1 MAIDREDTL
10 KKAEKFLRQGRLDQ
24 AIVEYE
30 RVVDDQPRD
39 WTTANALGDLYLR
52 ANKPDRAVVLY
63 QRIADHLFGEGFYP
77 KASALYK
84 KILKIAPDNE
94 RVQLNLAEIS
104 TKQGLLAEA
113 KGHYMAVAK
122 RRRDRGDTAGA
133 DEITIRL
140 GALDPGDVE
149 SRLIAAKTIEGRG
162 DLPQA
167 ATKFREI
174 YEFLLEKGRD
184 MEALGALR
192 EAVRCDPTDAASR
205 ALLAKAAVEKGDYE
219 QAREFLDP
227 ETARNDPSLLL
238 ALINV
243 ELHTGRIEAAQELL
257 PTLFALDPQLRYA
270 VVDLA
275 WTMIDSNIF
284 AASTCIDAAVNAF
297 SANGDYAEAAS
308 ILQEF
313 ATRVPGQVNAL
324 LKLVEVCVDGGLE
337 ATMYEAQAQLADAY
351 LAIGL
356 ASEARVIAEDL
367 LSREPWEPAHVERLR
382 KALTMLKVPD
392 VEKAVKERM
401 SAPPDEHMSP
411 AVSEPEPEAPRVEE
425 KPAPVVPPPPAPKAR
440 PAAPA
445 APSAH
450 PAHAAPSAPPAAAAA
465 PASPKKSAPGEK
477 RTAEVDLTTLLGDL
491 KGGAQAASPPPLPLT
506 PPPQQDL
513 GRVFAGMRSNA
524 DREEDD
530 AEAGEHLALAKT
542 YLEMEM
548 GAEAISSLEIAARS
562 PRHRFEAA
570 GLLARVYRD
579 QGDLP
584 HAIEWFER
592 AAEAPSASPDGG
604 RELLYDLGLALQQAG
619 EVERALAVFLELDAD
634 AHNYRD
640 VSNRVAQLSRQ
651 TGG

>member
-1 MAIDREDTL
+1 LAIDREDTL

-24 AIVEYE
+24 AIAEYE

-63 QRIADHLFGEGFYP
+63 QRIADHLFTEGFYP

-94 RVQLNLAEIS
+94 RVQLNLAEIA

-113 KGHYMAVAK
+113 KSHYMAVAK

-140 GALDPGDVE
+140 GMLDPADVE
-149 SRLIAAKTIEGRG
+149 ARLIAARTIEGRG
-162 DLPQA
+162 DAAQA
-167 ATKFREI
+167 AAKFREI
-174 YEFLLEKGRD
+174 YDFLIEKGREK
-184 MEALGALR
+184 EALGALR
-192 EAVRCDPTDAASR
+192 EAVRLDPSDAASR
-205 ALLAKAAVEKGDYE
+205 ATLAKAAVEKGDYE
-219 QAREFLDP
+219 QAREFLDR
-227 ETARNDPSLLL
+227 EVAGSDPSLLL

-243 ELHTGRIEAAQELL
+243 ELHTGRIEVAQEML
-257 PTLFALDPQLRYA
+257 PDLFALDPQLRYA
-270 VVDLA
+270 IVELA
-275 WTMIDSNIF
+275 WTLIESNIF
-284 AASTCIDAAVNAF
+284 AASTCVDSAVNALIAHGEF
-297 SANGDYAEAAS
+297 AEAAS

-313 ATRVPGQVNAL
+313 AARVPGQVNAL

-356 ASEARVIAEDL
+356 AGEARVIAEDL
-367 LSREPWEPAHVERLR
+367 LSREPWESAHVDRLR

-392 VEKAVKERM
+392 VEAAIKERLN
-401 SAPPDEHMSP
+401 APPDEHISPVVRDEAEASP
-411 AVSEPEPEAPRVEE
+411 APPVKPVPAVPPPVAPEPPRAAAPPPPPKPAPPPPPVAKAPE
-425 KPAPVVPPPPAPKAR
+425 KPAPEK
-440 PAAPA
+440 
-445 APSAH
+445 
-450 PAHAAPSAPPAAAAA
+450 
-465 PASPKKSAPGEK
+465 K

-491 KGGAQAASPPPLPLT
+491 QGGAPAPTPLPLT
-506 PPPQQDL
+506 PPPQQEL
-513 GRVFAGMRSNA
+513 GQVFAGLRAKA
-524 DREEDD
+524 DRNEDD
-530 AEAGEHLALAKT
+530 NEAGEHLALAKT
-542 YLEMEM
+542 YIEM
-548 GAEAISSLEIAARS
+548 GLGNEAISSLEVAARS

-570 GLLARVYRD
+570 GLLARIYRD

-592 AAEAPSASPDGG
+592 AAEAPSPSPDGG
-604 RELLYDLGLALQQAG
+604 RELLYDLGLALQASG
-619 EVERALAVFLELDAD
+619 ELERALAVFLELDAD
-634 AHNYRD
+634 AQNYRD
-640 VSNRVAQLSRQ
+640 VSSRVAQLSRQ